1 MKKLLSFILML
12 LISAPVLAAVNAEVD
27 RSTVYDGD
35 SFQLTI
41 STDKQSASRPDTSP
55 LLQDFEILG
64 TARGSSINVI
74 NGKTTAKTT
83 WTITLRPR
91 VMGLLKIPPL
101 QVGGETTQTLTIRVL
116 EPPENAN
123 NYQDIFIETE
133 VSKSNPYVQEM
144 VTYTVRIY
152 LAAELTEGS
161 LNTPAIKNAVVERLG
176 EDRTAN
182 VNRNGRNYQVI
193 TRRYAIF
200 PQSSG
205 KIELPPPVLD
215 GKVPDTRQQNANPNN
230 PFANDPF
237 FNNDPFFG
245 NQRFNKFF
253 ASTRP
258 IRVRGKA
265 RELSVLPPPDSVGSS
280 HWLPTP
286 QLLMTEQWDIPNELH
301 VGAPITRTITLR
313 AKNLMAS
320 QLPRIDAPALPNAG
334 VYADKA
340 VENSSDLPDGIES
353 QIEQRIVYVP
363 NAAGKLEVPA
373 INIPWWNTRTNSLE
387 TASLPARE
395 FSIISV
401 PGAPASKAGSEQREV
416 QLGAPRQAQQEGSPA
431 AETTVLKKSIWP
443 WVSAMLVFIWLGTLG
458 LWWRDRSKARTSSS
472 VAENKNHEKQNGS
485 AGQHRKRF
493 IEACE
498 LNNPA
503 EARKAL
509 LAWASEHWP
518 ESPPQGIDELAQRL
532 NDQKTTKLLKELDA
546 AVYAERGSNWRG
558 KALSESLKQLPPVK
572 LRNDKRDTLPKLFP
586 DAEKSTRPVSI
597 VRAREDIS

>member
-1 MKKLLSFILML
+1 MKKLISFILIL
-12 LISAPVLAAVNAEVD
+12 LISAPALAAVNAEVD

-64 TARGSSINVI
+64 TASGSSINII

-101 QVGGETTQTLTIRVL
+101 QVGGENTQTLTIRVL

-161 LNTPAIKNAVVERLG
+161 LNTPAINNAVVERLG

-245 NQRFNKFF
+245 NPRFNKFF

-265 RELSVLPPPDSVGSS
+265 RELSVLPPPDSASSS

-286 QLLMTEQWDIPNELH
+286 QLLMTEQWDIPDELH
-301 VGAPITRTITLR
+301 VGAPITRTIILR
-313 AKNLMAS
+313 ARNLMAS
-320 QLPRIDAPALPNAG
+320 QLPRIEAPTLPNAG

-340 VENSSDLPDGIES
+340 VENTSDLPDGIES

-363 NAAGKLEVPA
+363 NAAGKLEIPA
-373 INIPWWNTRTNSLE
+373 IQIPWWNTQTNQQE

-395 FSIISV
+395 FTIVSI
-401 PGAPASKAGSEQREV
+401 PGASTPSDGIVKKEV
-416 QLGAPRQAQQEGSPA
+416 QLGTPRQTADEQKPSTAQTASRQ
-431 AETTVLKKSIWP
+431 KSIWP
-443 WVSAMLVFIWLGTLG
+443 WISGLLALIWFGTLA
-458 LWWRDRSKARTSSS
+458 LWWRERYTAGKQPSPAQHSSRDNPTGNAS
-472 VAENKNHEKQNGS
+472 RFRKQ
-485 AGQHRKRF
+485 F

-503 EARKAL
+503 DARKAL
-509 LAWASEHWP
+509 LAWAAQHWP
-518 ESPPQGIDELAQRL
+518 ENPPRGIEDLAKRL
-532 NDQKTTKLLKELDA
+532 QDQKTKDQLKELDA
-546 AVYAERGSNWRG
+546 AVYAERGNNWQG
-558 KALSESLKQLPPVK
+558 KALSESLKQLPP
-572 LRNDKRDTLPKLFP
+572 DKTDNKKEKPLPALFP
-586 DAEKSTRPVSI
+586 TTGK
-597 VRAREDIS
+597 